1 VEIVLAL
8 GSAIAY
14 GVSDYTGGVL
24 TKRARVFNVILLAQL
39 VSCVL
44 IVPVLPFWSGTF
56 SWPGVRWGAVAGVA
70 GVSGAALLYQGLAIG
85 RMGVVAPITA
95 VLAAVLPVTYGLAQG
110 ERPGWIPSIGIGL
123 GFVAVVLISRASEP
137 GSRSADDSDDRQS
150 LVSGRNNRGVV
161 EALGAGV
168 GFGLFFILLAQAP
181 EGSGLWPLV
190 GTRASMLASIALL
203 AAVTGTAIR
212 PRAGTGRGLVLL
224 GFTNLGADLLYL
236 LATRAGLLSLVAVI
250 TSLYPAA
257 TIALARVLLNERMV
271 RQQLV
276 GVAFAALSVVLIA
289 LR

>member
-1 VEIVLAL
+1 MEIVLAL

-24 TKRARVFNVILLAQL
+24 TKRARVFNVILLSQL
-39 VSCVL
+39 VSCALVVL
-44 IVPVLPFWSGTF
+44 VLPFWSGSF
-56 SWPGVRWGAVAGVA
+56 SWAGMRWGALAGVA
-70 GVSGAALLYQGLAIG
+70 GVSGAALLYRGLAIG

-95 VLAAVLPVTYGLAQG
+95 VLAAALPVTYGLAQG
-110 ERPGWIPSIGIGL
+110 ERPGWIPLLGVVL

-137 GSRSADDSDDRQS
+137 GAPTADDSDDRS
-150 LVSGRNNRGVV
+150 SAVSERDNQGVV
-161 EALGAGV
+161 EALGAGT
-168 GFGLFFILLAQAP
+168 GFGLFFILLARAP
-181 EGSGLWPLV
+181 QESGLWPVV
-190 GTRASMLASIALL
+190 GTRVSMLASIALL
-203 AAVTGTAIR
+203 AAVTRTALR
-212 PRAGTGRGLVLL
+212 PRAGTGPGLVLL

-236 LATRAGLLSLVAVI
+236 VATRAGLLSLVAVI

-276 GVAFAALSVVLIA
+276 GVAVAALSVVLIA

>member
-24 TKRARVFNVILLAQL
+24 TKRARVFSVILLSQL

-44 IVPVLPFWSGTF
+44 FILVIPFWNGTF
-56 SWPGVRWGAVAGVA
+56 SWPAVRWGALAGVA
-70 GVSGAALLYQGLAIG
+70 GASGAALLYRGLAIG

-95 VLAAVLPVTYGLAQG
+95 VLAAALPVTYGLAQG
-110 ERPGWIPSIGIGL
+110 ERPGWVPLIGVVL

-137 GSRSADDSDDRQS
+137 ASPPENDADDWPSPVNR
-150 LVSGRNNRGVV
+150 RNNHGVV

-168 GFGLFFILLAQAP
+168 GFGLFFILLAGTP

-190 GTRASMLASIALL
+190 GTRVSMLASSALL

-212 PRAGTGRGLVLL
+212 PPAGVGPGLVLL
-224 GFTNLGADLLYL
+224 GFTNLGADFLYL

-257 TIALARVLLNERMV
+257 TIALARVLLNERMA

-276 GVAFAALSVVLIA
+276 GVAVAALSVALIA